1 MKRVFVDTSGIVA
14 AMNAKDEHHEAAKAI
29 FLRLAAEHCGL
40 VITNY
45 IRAETHALLLARA
58 TRELALRFLD
68 EGSWAVEWVE
78 PEDEKKAVEIL
89 KRFQDKDFS
98 LTDATSFVVMER
110 LEIKEAVSFDR
121 HFAQY
126 GVKALRPE

>member
-1 MKRVFVDTSGIVA
+1 VRLVFVDTSGIVA
-14 AMNAKDEHHEAAKAI
+14 ALNTKDKYHKEARAV
-29 FLRLAAEHCGL
+29 FQRLATERCTL
-40 VITNY
+40 VVTNY

-58 TRELALRFLD
+58 DRTLALRFL
-68 EGSWAVEWVE
+68 EESSWAIEWVE
-78 PEDEKKAVEIL
+78 PRDEKRAVDIL
-89 KRFQDKDFS
+89 RRFQDKDFS

-126 GVKALRPE
+126 GLKTLK